1 MKYAYWLTNIQGFGD
16 QKCHCYAKDYFG
28 AKRLYEMSENEW
40 KTVAQVKEQDI
51 VRLRESKK
59 KWNLNAEWE
68 KFLTKET
75 HFITRYDA
83 LFPSRLL
90 HLEIVPFAL
99 YYKGE
104 LPPEDSF
111 QVAIVGA
118 RMCTNYGK
126 TIAVEIGKFCAHQK
140 VGVISGLARGI
151 DTAAQGGALKA
162 GGNSYGILG
171 GGVNVIYPP
180 ENKRIYQEVSKSGA
194 LISQYPPDYVP
205 RAQCFTYRN
214 RIISGLADAVI
225 IVEARE
231 RSGSLITAD
240 FALAQGKDVYAV
252 PGRIDD
258 PLSIGCNQLI
268 HQGAQIVTTI
278 DSLFE
283 DMKIFN
289 GKFYEKSVKNKIQ
302 LDKEE
307 LLVYSCLGLHPLP
320 FSQIFEETK
329 LPIGMLVKTLTEL
342 MNNGFVVEYYKNYYC
357 RSEI

>member
-1 MKYAYWLTNIQGFGD
+1 MKYAYWLINIAGFGD
-16 QKCHCYAKDYFG
+16 QKCHRYAKNSIG
-28 AKRLYEMSENEW
+28 AKQLYEMSEKDWASIGE
-40 KTVAQVKEQDI
+40 VKEEDI
-51 VRLRESKK
+51 IRLRESKK
-59 KWNLNAEWE
+59 NWKIDKEWTN
-68 KFLTKET
+68 FLESGI
-75 HFITRYDA
+75 HFITRYDP
-83 LFPSRLL
+83 LFPTRLL
-90 HLEIVPFAL
+90 NLEIVPFAL

-104 LPPEDSF
+104 LPSEDSF

-126 TIAVEIGKFCAHQK
+126 TIADEIGRFCAQQK
-140 VGVISGLARGI
+140 IGVISGLARGV
-151 DTAAQGGALKA
+151 DTAAQWGAIHNGGS
-162 GGNSYGILG
+162 SYGILG
-171 GGVNVIYPP
+171 GGVNVVYPP
-180 ENKRIYQEVSKSGA
+180 ENRQIYGEIIKKGA
-194 LISQYPPDYVP
+194 LISQYPPECKP
-205 RAQCFTYRN
+205 KAQCFTYRN

-231 RSGSLITAD
+231 KSGSLITAD

-252 PGRIDD
+252 PGRMND
-258 PLSIGCNQLI
+258 PLSVGCNQLI

-302 LDKEE
+302 LEKEE

-320 FSQIFEETK
+320 FFQLLDETK
-329 LPIGMLVKTLTEL
+329 LPIGMLMKTLTEL

-357 RSEI
+357 RSEM